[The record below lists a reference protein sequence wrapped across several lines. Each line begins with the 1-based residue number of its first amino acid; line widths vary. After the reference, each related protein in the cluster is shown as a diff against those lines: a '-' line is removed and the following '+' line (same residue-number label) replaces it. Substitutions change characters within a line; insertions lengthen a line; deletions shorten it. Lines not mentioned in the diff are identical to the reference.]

1 MDPVVV
7 VDGSVKSP
15 QDLYPIV
22 LHVSVCRY
30 IMLLPL
36 SRGCGIYG
44 GF

>member
-1 MDPVVV
+1 MDPVV

-30 IMLLPL
+30 IMLLLPL
-36 SRGCGIYG
+36 SRGCGIYE